1 LEICKKNC
9 TFADELLF
17 FSYFLRGMAL
27 KNKQKKFNWKAAIIN
42 IVVMIVLIATL
53 IVGLVI
59 YLRSYTQHGNE
70 VIVPNITNMHIAE
83 AEIMLGAESLHVQV
97 IDSTYST
104 KTPLGT
110 IVEQN
115 PSPGSHVK
123 RGRTIYVIQN
133 ARMRRPVI
141 LPELRDLSLRQAE
154 ATAKTLGLIIGETI
168 YQPSTFKNIILDVRV
183 CDTSVVAGT
192 RLEEGVAITLVIGK
206 GKGTQQVTVP
216 HIVGKSI
223 EDAKSWLF
231 TNSLILGTVEYDT
244 LPGENTDT
252 QFLIYQQMPA
262 SGTIV
267 VEGTSVNIKLST
279 DIEKTITT
287 NYEESNEEDFF

>member
-1 LEICKKNC
+1 MAPKNNQG
-9 TFADELLF
+9 E
-17 FSYFLRGMAL
+17 
-27 KNKQKKFNWKAAIIN
+27 FNWKAAMIN
-42 IVVMIVLIATL
+42 IVAMIALITML
-53 IVGLVI
+53 IIGLVM
-59 YLRSYTQHGNE
+59 YLRHYTQHGTE
-70 VIVPNITNMHIAE
+70 VTVPNITNMHIAE
-83 AEIMLGAESLHVQV
+83 AEIVLGAESLHVQV

-110 IVEQN
+110 IVEQT
-115 PSPGSHVK
+115 PSPGAQVK
-123 RGRTIYVIQN
+123 KGRTIYVIQN

-154 ATAKTLGLIIGETI
+154 ATAKTLGLTIGKTI

-192 RLEEGVAITLVIGK
+192 RLEEGTAIDLVVGK
-206 GKGTQQVTVP
+206 GKGTQKVTVP
-216 HIVGKSI
+216 NIVGKDI
-223 EDAKSWLF
+223 EEATSWLF
-231 TNSLILGTVEYDT
+231 TNSLILGTIEYDI
-244 LPGENTDT
+244 PPSQDTDI
-252 QFLIYQQMPA
+252 QYIIYQQTPA
-262 SGTIV
+262 SGTVV

>member
-1 LEICKKNC
+1 
-9 TFADELLF
+9 
-17 FSYFLRGMAL
+17 
-27 KNKQKKFNWKAAIIN
+27 
-42 IVVMIVLIATL
+42 MIVLIATL

-70 VIVPNITNMHIAE
+70 VIVPNITNMHITE

-192 RLEEGVAITLVIGK
+192 RLEEGVAITLLVGK

>member
-1 LEICKKNC
+1 
-9 TFADELLF
+9 
-17 FSYFLRGMAL
+17 M
-27 KNKQKKFNWKAAIIN
+27 
-42 IVVMIVLIATL
+42 
-53 IVGLVI
+53 
-59 YLRSYTQHGNE
+59 
-70 VIVPNITNMHIAE
+70 
-83 AEIMLGAESLHVQV
+83 
-97 IDSTYST
+97 
-104 KTPLGT
+104 
-110 IVEQN
+110 
-115 PSPGSHVK
+115 
-123 RGRTIYVIQN
+123 
-133 ARMRRPVI
+133 
-141 LPELRDLSLRQAE
+141 
-154 ATAKTLGLIIGETI
+154 
-168 YQPSTFKNIILDVRV
+168 RV

-192 RLEEGVAITLVIGK
+192 RLEEGVAITLVVGK

-244 LPGENTDT
+244 LPGENADT

-262 SGTIV
+262 SGTVV

>member
-1 LEICKKNC
+1 MAPKNNQG
-9 TFADELLF
+9 E
-17 FSYFLRGMAL
+17 
-27 KNKQKKFNWKAAIIN
+27 FNWKAAMIN
-42 IVVMIVLIATL
+42 IVAMIALITML
-53 IVGLVI
+53 IIGLVI
-59 YLRSYTQHGNE
+59 YLRHYTQHGTE
-70 VIVPNITNMHIAE
+70 VTVPNITNMHIAE
-83 AEIMLGAESLHVQV
+83 AEIVLGAESLHVQV

-110 IVEQN
+110 IVEQT
-115 PSPGSHVK
+115 PSPGAQVK
-123 RGRTIYVIQN
+123 KGRTIYVIQN

-154 ATAKTLGLIIGETI
+154 ATAKTLGLTIGKTI

-192 RLEEGVAITLVIGK
+192 RLEEGTAIDLVVGK
-206 GKGTQQVTVP
+206 GKGTQKVTVP
-216 HIVGKSI
+216 NIVGKDI
-223 EDAKSWLF
+223 EEATSWLF
-231 TNSLILGTVEYDT
+231 TNSLILGTIEYDI
-244 LPGENTDT
+244 PPSQDTDI
-252 QFLIYQQMPA
+252 QYIIYQQTPA
-262 SGTIV
+262 SGTVV

>member
-1 LEICKKNC
+1 MAPKNNQ
-9 TFADELLF
+9 
-17 FSYFLRGMAL
+17 G
-27 KNKQKKFNWKAAIIN
+27 KFNWKAAMIN
-42 IVVMIVLIATL
+42 IAAMIALITML
-53 IVGLVI
+53 IIGLVI
-59 YLRSYTQHGNE
+59 YLRHYTQHGTE
-70 VIVPNITNMHIAE
+70 VTVPNITNMHIAE
-83 AEIMLGAESLHVQV
+83 AEIVLGAESLHVQV

-110 IVEQN
+110 IVEQT
-115 PSPGSHVK
+115 PSPGAQVK
-123 RGRTIYVIQN
+123 KGRTIYVIQN

-154 ATAKTLGLIIGETI
+154 ATAKTLGLTIGKTI

-192 RLEEGVAITLVIGK
+192 RLEEGTAIDLVVGK
-206 GKGTQQVTVP
+206 GKGTQKVTVP
-216 HIVGKSI
+216 NIVGKDI
-223 EDAKSWLF
+223 EEATSWLF
-231 TNSLILGTVEYDT
+231 TNSLILGTVEYDI
-244 LPGENTDT
+244 PPSQDTDI
-252 QFLIYQQMPA
+252 QYIIYQQTPA
-262 SGTIV
+262 SGTVV

>member
-1 LEICKKNC
+1 MAHKNNQ
-9 TFADELLF
+9 
-17 FSYFLRGMAL
+17 G
-27 KNKQKKFNWKAAIIN
+27 KFNWKAAMIN
-42 IVVMIVLIATL
+42 IVAMIALITML
-53 IVGLVI
+53 VIGLVM
-59 YLRSYTQHGNE
+59 YLRHYTQHGTE
-70 VIVPNITNMHIAE
+70 VTVPNITNMHIAE
-83 AEIMLGAESLHVQV
+83 AEIVLGAESLHVQV

-110 IVEQN
+110 IVEQT
-115 PSPGSHVK
+115 PSPGAQVK
-123 RGRTIYVIQN
+123 KGRTIYVIQN

-154 ATAKTLGLIIGETI
+154 ATAKTLGLTIGKTI

-192 RLEEGVAITLVIGK
+192 RLEEGTAIALVVGK
-206 GKGTQQVTVP
+206 GKGTQKVTVP
-216 HIVGKSI
+216 HIVGKDI
-223 EDAKSWLF
+223 EEATSWLF
-231 TNSLILGTVEYDT
+231 TNSLILGTVEYDI
-244 LPGENTDT
+244 PPSKDTDI
-252 QFLIYQQMPA
+252 QYIIYQQTPA
-262 SGTIV
+262 SGTVV

>member
-1 LEICKKNC
+1 MQTNYY
-9 TFADELLF
+9 F
-17 FSYFLRGMAL
+17 FLIFSREMAR
-27 KNKQKKFNWKAAIIN
+27 NNQQQKFNWKAAAIN
-42 IVVMIVLIATL
+42 IAAMITLVAILIA
-53 IVGLVI
+53 GLVI
-59 YLRSYTQHGNE
+59 YLRSYTQHGTE
-70 VIVPNITNMHIAE
+70 VTVPNITNMHIAE
-83 AEIMLGAESLHVQV
+83 AEILLAAENLHVQV

-115 PSPGSHVK
+115 PSPGSQVK

-141 LPELRDLSLRQAE
+141 IPELRDLSLRQAE
-154 ATAKTLGLIIGETI
+154 ATAKTLGLTIHETI

-192 RLEEGVAITLVIGK
+192 RLEEGTAITLVVGK

-216 HIVGKSI
+216 HIVGKNI
-223 EDAKSWLF
+223 EDATSWLF
-231 TNSLILGTVEYDT
+231 TNSLILGTIEYDT
-244 LPGENTDT
+244 TPTDST
-252 QFLIYQQMPA
+252 NAQYIIYQQTPA
-262 SGTIV
+262 SGTVV
-267 VEGTSVNIKLST
+267 VEGTSVNVKLST

-287 NYEESNEEDFF
+287 NYEETNEEDFF